1 MLSMAL
7 ANEAQIEVLEGL
19 LKQYEPEY
27 QKAQQT
33 VQRLS
38 PIIEHLRA
46 LIVSLGGGTTPRYE
60 IAGGEA
66 RRDPTT
72 GVGMPPRR
80 DFYATMPTIEAA
92 RQILV
97 KAGGGPMHVDDMIA
111 QMFEVSKENPAQ
123 FMRVKRTLVS
133 ELIRGMKR
141 GTFAREPNKKNTF
154 RLGRRAAA

>member
-1 MLSMAL
+1 MKL
-7 ANEAQIEVLEGL
+7 ADDSQIEMLEQL
-19 LKQYEPEY
+19 LRQYEPEC

-33 VQRLS
+33 VQQLS
-38 PIIEHLRA
+38 PVIEHLRS

-60 IAGGEA
+60 IAHGEA

-92 RQILV
+92 RQVLLR
-97 KAGGGPMHVDDMIA
+97 AGGPMHVDEMIA
-111 QMFEVSKENPAQ
+111 QMFEVSKEDTVQ

-154 RLGRRAAA
+154 RLGGQVSG